1 MISLKRSKTTGELVP
16 ATGITSQKWRI
27 YTPNQNKDF
36 PISRSR
42 FDEFLNCPRCFYLKT
57 NRGFVSPSIPGFTL
71 NTLTDTLLKKEFDI
85 CRNKQEP
92 HRILVKNNLSHI
104 VPYKTEKI
112 KDSKGNEKLLIDVWR
127 DSLRGG
133 IKHRFKD
140 TNIILQGG
148 LDDVWFNTKT
158 KELIVADYKSQQD
171 NNGVS
176 QETYFKKPYKSGYK
190 IQMDFYA
197 YLLKSLGYKVSSDS
211 YLYICNAKEI
221 DDFNGKMLFDEILI
235 HYKVNTDYL
244 EDKIQKMINVM
255 NSEKVPDSNESCE
268 NCAYAKQRSVI
279 DKLETK

>member
-1 MISLKRSKTTGELVP
+1 MISLKRNTKKELVE
-16 ATGITSQKWRI
+16 ATGIRTRQSSI
-27 YTPNQNKDF
+27 YAPNQNTDF
-36 PISRSR
+36 KISRGK
-42 FDEFLNCPRCFYLKT
+42 FNDFLTCPRCFYLDRVK
-57 NRGFVSPSIPGFTL
+57 GIVSPDMPGWTL
-71 NTLTDTLLKKEFDI
+71 NETTDLLLKKEFDI